1 MRILIIEDELPAVQR
16 LETLLMKVRPDFSI
30 VAKLTSV
37 KSSIEWLS
45 NNPHPD
51 LIFLDIQLADGLSF
65 SIFDHVKTRSAI
77 IFCTAYDQY
86 AIRAFKLN
94 SIDYLLKPI
103 EPGELEEALKKWS
116 ELNNTDDL
124 SFNVQTL
131 KEILKRQ
138 PGYKNRFMIKVGERI
153 HSLPT
158 EQVAFFFSQEKATFL
173 QTLDQKRF
181 IIDFTLEQL
190 ENMLDPQKFCRV
202 NRKYIVS
209 HSAIA
214 DIFTF
219 SQSRLKLRLH
229 HCTDDKILISREK
242 VNDFKQWLDQ

>member
-16 LETLLMKVRPDFSI
+16 LETLLINLRPDI
-30 VAKLTSV
+30 RIEAKLTSV
-37 KSSIEWLS
+37 EASIHWLN

-65 SIFDHVKTRSAI
+65 SIFDHIKTRSAI
-77 IFCTAYDQY
+77 IFCTAFDQY
-86 AIRAFKLN
+86 AIQAFKLN

-103 EPGELEEALKKWS
+103 EPNELKNALQKWS
-116 ELNNTDDL
+116 ELNHPDA
-124 SFNVQTL
+124 FNFNAQAL
-131 KEILKRQ
+131 KEILTRQ
-138 PGYKNRFMIKVGERI
+138 TSYKNRFMIKVGERI

-158 EQVAFFFSQEKATFL
+158 EEIVFFFSKEKATFL
-173 QTLDQKRF
+173 QTLDQKKF

-190 ENMLDPQKFCRV
+190 ENVLDPQKFCRV

-209 HSAIA
+209 HAAIA

-229 HCTDDKILISREK
+229 HCSDDKILISREK
-242 VNDFKQWLDQ
+242 VNDFKLWLDQ